1 MLYGVCEYPGPYSEL
16 EKGLVILYHLVCG
29 ETGQYMN
36 RYMKYSSFY
45 AVYQKFWID
54 NYKVLNKKVDE
65 FLAKMFSSPKLRI
78 YSALKRNPKQFKHV
92 TLIIDGHYPKI
103 NYVNTN
109 IKREKLYS
117 YKLKKPGC
125 RTQII
130 CDMNEM
136 ILWVS
141 KSEFCSESSDGN
153 MFLNMKLYNK
163 LHITDCLAMD
173 GGYPLFLNQFYQ
185 ISEEKGKSY
194 SDDIFI
200 NPIRKDI
207 GVDLTYH
214 ETHYNDIFGSFRSTI
229 ENQFSVL
236 GSKFNR
242 FNNNH
247 KATKMHDI
255 KHYTLQFKVA
265 CLLKNIH
272 KFVDDFGINIQ
283 SHHKLW
289 ETKGFNFRIEEKMID
304 IVISNEIKVKEK
316 TKRIEE
322 LQQKLLSME
331 LNDDIDI
338 IVSENEMDVDN
349 NSSDSEL
356 DVPKEYNRNKR
367 KRNKGKN
374 KVTDINKFI
383 NNDKN
388 VYEIE
393 RIVGHKVINNE
404 YQFLIKWKDYSDN
417 NNSWISINKFNQKG
431 MLKKYANE
439 NQLVITLN

>member
-1 MLYGVCEYPGPYSEL
+1 
-16 EKGLVILYHLVCG
+16 
-29 ETGQYMN
+29 
-36 RYMKYSSFY
+36 
-45 AVYQKFWID
+45 
-54 NYKVLNKKVDE
+54 
-65 FLAKMFSSPKLRI
+65 
-78 YSALKRNPKQFKHV
+78 
-92 TLIIDGHYPKI
+92 
-103 NYVNTN
+103 
-109 IKREKLYS
+109 
-117 YKLKKPGC
+117 
-125 RTQII
+125 
-130 CDMNEM
+130 
-136 ILWVS
+136 
-141 KSEFCSESSDGN
+141 
-153 MFLNMKLYNK
+153 
-163 LHITDCLAMD
+163 
-173 GGYPLFLNQFYQ
+173 
-185 ISEEKGKSY
+185 
-194 SDDIFI
+194 
-200 NPIRKDI
+200 
-207 GVDLTYH
+207 
-214 ETHYNDIFGSFRSTI
+214 
-229 ENQFSVL
+229 
-236 GSKFNR
+236 
-242 FNNNH
+242 
-247 KATKMHDI
+247 MHDI

-383 NNDKN
+383 NNYKN